1 MEKYRLRICYKIG
14 DECFSSN
21 SDETEHY
28 SIDAVAKANRI
39 KLVFNA
45 KQEMEITDFRVIVPH
60 FFSSEDRI
68 FANGFQS
75 WTDCREMF
83 PNETPQHANALEQLV
98 FSKTLLGAS
107 GTYSFGKSSARKG
120 QFTGYSYLYVRN
132 GSNYNLFASL
142 SERSGYTLVTA
153 DYGTNT
159 ITFKKDV
166 DGVKILGSYEILD
179 AVHLEGAEDEV
190 FDKWFAAMG
199 VAKPKAKL
207 MNGYTTWYNY
217 YSKINEDIVSADLE
231 ALSKVEADVDIFQI
245 DDGFQ
250 TGVGAWLSTIEKKF
264 PSGMKAQAEKIHSK
278 NMLAGLWLAPLGAK
292 KKSVVAAQHPDWL
305 ILYPNGKP
313 VECGPNWGGFY
324 SLDIEIPE
332 VREYIKNFF
341 DVILNDWG
349 FDLVK
354 LDFLYCCAM
363 IPYHN
368 KSRGQLM
375 CEAMDFLRE
384 CVGEKLILGCGVPL
398 MPAFGKVDYCRIG
411 ADMDLIWNKP
421 TFNHREFISTVHTLG
436 NSIFRRQLNGRA
448 FLNDTDVFLLRDNN
462 IYMSFEQREIIATVN
477 KLFGS
482 VLFTSD
488 NVDKYSDRQ
497 TELLLKTFSKDD
509 IKILSAAFR
518 ADCRSVIDI
527 DYLLN
532 GEQKHFAFDIKRG
545 KIK

>member
-1 MEKYRLRICYKIG
+1 MEKYRIKISYKIG
-14 DECFSSN
+14 DEAFSSN
-21 SDETEHY
+21 SLETEHY
-28 SIDAVAKANRI
+28 SIDAHAKANHI
-39 KLVFNA
+39 KLALNA
-45 KQEMEITDFRVIVPH
+45 KQELEITDFRVIVPH
-60 FFSSEDRI
+60 FFSSEERI

-75 WTDCREMF
+75 WSACREMF
-83 PNETPQHANALEQLV
+83 TDEIQPHPNALEQLV
-98 FSKTLLGAS
+98 FSKTMLGAS
-107 GTYSFGKSSARKG
+107 GSYSFENRRARRG
-120 QFTGYSYLYVRN
+120 EFTGYSYLYARK
-132 GSNYNLFASL
+132 GSVYNLFASL
-142 SERSGYTLVTA
+142 SERSGYTLITA
-153 DYGTNT
+153 DFGANT
-159 ITFKKDV
+159 VTFRKDV
-166 DGVKILGSYEILD
+166 EGVKILGEYEILD
-179 AVHLEGAEDEV
+179 VVHLVGSEDEV

-199 VAKPKAKL
+199 VSKPKAKL

-217 YSKINEDIVSADLE
+217 YSKINEKIVSDDLE
-231 ALSKVEADVDIFQI
+231 ALSAVDAEVDIFQI

-250 TGVGAWLSTIEKKF
+250 TGVGDWLSTIDKKF

-292 KKSVVAAQHPDWL
+292 SKSFVAAEHPDWL
-305 ILYPNGKP
+305 IRHPNGKP
-313 VECGPNWGGFY
+313 VLCGPNWGSFY

-341 DVILNDWG
+341 SVIFNDWG
-349 FDLVK
+349 FDMVK

-384 CVGEKLILGCGVPL
+384 CVGNKLILGCGVPL

-421 TFNHREFISTVHTLG
+421 TFNHQEFISTVSTLG

-482 VLFTSD
+482 VIFTSD
-488 NVDKYSDRQ
+488 NVDKYKEKQ
-497 TELLLKTFSKDD
+497 TQLLLKTFSKDD
-509 IKILSAAFR
+509 IKIISAAFR
-518 ADCRSVIDI
+518 EDERSVIDI
-527 DYLLN
+527 DYFIN
-532 GEQKHFAFDIKRG
+532 GEEKHFAFDIKRG